1 MFPLSQTTC
10 QQQEHLSK
18 SRPRLILHLR
28 ARSFDRNNVLILE
41 SILYFC
47 KKAIAVNELTVSKV
61 EVADSRLTVSFDC
74 KGRIKK
80 FFYDNK
86 FIAEYD
92 TSVEEIPEATLVI
105 PFLATIA
112 PIAWVNQA
120 EVFVETVD
128 ETFLSSLDHIR
139 ETLQKFYPQLKFGG
153 KIQAEKIVSPHV
165 NTRTRRMALF
175 SGGVDSWAT
184 FIRHQDE
191 NPILVSVQDVRFTAP
206 NRPSRYHDLM
216 NVSSDYLKRAFGS
229 VKPENRIIRSNLE
242 YVPRLFMLD
251 MLLISAKEISGNWY
265 QGVMHGLAL
274 TGLCAPLTY
283 LEKVDKLYIASS
295 FTADA
300 QLPWGSHPEIDNKI
314 EWTGTRVEHD
324 GYELSRQDKLFLIAD
339 YIMRKDSKLQICTCI
354 DNLAR
359 KRFNIGV
366 GKNCNQCEKC
376 SRTILGLEIAGIDP
390 NEHGFSTDAQTFSR
404 MRKNIEDGTWRF
416 GDDER
421 YMWIDL
427 QKHASNAR
435 EIPHYEARILIEWLR
450 KIDVK
455 SLKSSAYRNK
465 SLRYRFIRKTR
476 LFPLLMALP
485 YPILQLMRKFFGAV
499 FG

>member
-1 MFPLSQTTC
+1 MSD
-10 QQQEHLSK
+10 
-18 SRPRLILHLR
+18 I
-28 ARSFDRNNVLILE
+28 
-41 SILYFC
+41 
-47 KKAIAVNELTVSKV
+47 
-61 EVADSRLTVSFDC
+61 EVADKRLTVGFDC
-74 KGRIKK
+74 KGRIRK
-80 FFYDNK
+80 FFDDNE

-92 TSVEEIPEATLVI
+92 TPVEEIPEAILVI

-120 EVFVETVD
+120 EVFVETAD
-128 ETFLSSLDHIR
+128 QTFLCSLDRVR
-139 ETLQKFYPQLKFGG
+139 ETLQKFYPRLGFGG
-153 KIQAEKIVSPHV
+153 KIQAERSVSPQV

-175 SGGVDSWAT
+175 TGGVDSWAT

-191 NPILVSVQDVRFTAP
+191 NPILVSVQDVHFTAS

-216 NVSSDYLKRAFGS
+216 NVSPDYLKKAFGS
-229 VKPENRIIRSNLE
+229 VKPENRIIRSNFE
-242 YVPRLFMLD
+242 YAPRLFMLD
-251 MLLISAKEISGNWY
+251 MLLTSAKEISGNWY
-265 QGVMHGLAL
+265 QAVMHGLAL

-283 LEKVDKLYIASS
+283 VEKVDKLYIASS

-300 QLPWGSHPEIDNKI
+300 PARVRVWGSHPDIDNKI

-324 GYELSRQDKLFLIAD
+324 GYELSRQDKLLLIAD
-339 YIMRKDSKLQICTCI
+339 YIMRKDSKLQICSCI

-359 KRFNIGV
+359 ERFNVGV

-376 SRTILGLEIAGIDP
+376 SRTILGLEIAGVDP

-404 MRKNIEDGTWRF
+404 MRQNIEDGTWRF
-416 GDDER
+416 DDDER

-427 QKHASNAR
+427 QEHAINAR
-435 EIPHYEARILIEWLR
+435 ETPHHEAKILIEWLR

-455 SLKSSAYRNK
+455 SLRSSGIGNK
-465 SLRYRFIRKTR
+465 SLRYRFARKTR
-476 LFPLLMALP
+476 LFPLLMVLP

>member
-1 MFPLSQTTC
+1 MN
-10 QQQEHLSK
+10 K
-18 SRPRLILHLR
+18 
-28 ARSFDRNNVLILE
+28 
-41 SILYFC
+41 
-47 KKAIAVNELTVSKV
+47 LTASKV

-74 KGRIKK
+74 KGRLRK
-80 FFYDNK
+80 FFNDNK

-112 PIAWVNQA
+112 PIAWANQA

-128 ETFLSSLDHIR
+128 ETFLCSLDHIR
-139 ETLQKFYPQLKFGG
+139 ETLQKFYPQVKFGG
-153 KIQAEKIVSPHV
+153 KIQAEKVVSPHV

-191 NPILVSVQDVRFTAP
+191 NPILVSVKDVDFTAR
-206 NRPSRYHDLM
+206 NRPSRYHDIM
-216 NVSSDYLKRAFGS
+216 NFSSDYLKKSFCS
-229 VKPENRIIRSNLE
+229 VKPENRIIRSNFL

-251 MLLISAKEISGNWY
+251 MLDIFAKISGNWY
-265 QGVMHGLAL
+265 QRVMHGLAL
-274 TGLCAPLTY
+274 TSLCAPLTY
-283 LEKVDKLYIASS
+283 VKKVDKLYIASS

-300 QLPWGSHPEIDNKI
+300 QLPWGSHLDIDSKV

-339 YIMRKDSKLQICTCI
+339 YIMRKDSNLQICSCNDT
-354 DNLAR
+354 LAR
-359 KRFNIGV
+359 KRFSIGL

-376 SRTILGLEIAGIDP
+376 SRTILGFEIAGVDP

-404 MRKNIEDGTWRF
+404 MRQNIEDGTWRF
-416 GDDER
+416 GDDEI

-435 EIPHYEARILIEWLR
+435 EIPHHEARILIEWLR

-455 SLKSSAYRNK
+455 SLRSSVTKNR

-485 YPILQLMRKFFGAV
+485 YPILQLMIKFFRTV

>member
-1 MFPLSQTTC
+1 MC
-10 QQQEHLSK
+10 
-18 SRPRLILHLR
+18 
-28 ARSFDRNNVLILE
+28 FDRNNVLILE
-41 SILYFC
+41 SRNIFC
-47 KKAIAVNELTVSKV
+47 KKAIAVNELTVSTV
-61 EVADSRLTVSFDC
+61 EVADRRVTVSFDC
-74 KGRIKK
+74 KGSIKK
-80 FFYDNK
+80 FFDYNK

-92 TSVEEIPEATLVI
+92 TSIEEIPEAILLI

-128 ETFLSSLDHIR
+128 KTFLFSLDHIR
-139 ETLQKFYPQLKFGG
+139 ETLQKFYPHLKFAG
-153 KIQAEKIVSPHV
+153 KIQAEKIVSPHI
-165 NTRTRRMALF
+165 NTQTRRMALF

-184 FIRHQDE
+184 YIRHQDE
-191 NPILVSVQDVRFTAP
+191 NPILVSVQDVRFAAP
-206 NRPSRYHDLM
+206 NSARASQYHDLM
-216 NVSSDYLKRAFGS
+216 NVSSDYLKKAFGS

-242 YVPRLFMLD
+242 YAPRLFMLD
-251 MLLISAKEISGNWY
+251 MLLTSAKVISGNWY

-274 TGLCAPLTY
+274 AGLCAPLTY
-283 LEKVDKLYIASS
+283 LEKVDKLYIASTH
-295 FTADA
+295 TADA
-300 QLPWGSHPEIDNKI
+300 LIPWGSHPEIDNKI

-339 YIMRKDSKLQICTCI
+339 YIMKKDSRLQICTCI
-354 DNLAR
+354 DNLTR
-359 KRFNIGV
+359 KRLNIGV

-390 NEHGFSTDAQTFSR
+390 NEHGFSTDAQTFMR
-404 MRKNIEDGTWRF
+404 MRENIEDGTWRF

-435 EIPHYEARILIEWLR
+435 EIPHPEARILIEWLR

-455 SLKSSAYRNK
+455 SLKSSTYRNK
-465 SLRYRFIRKTR
+465 SLRHRFIRKTR
-476 LFPLLMALP
+476 LFPLLMVLP
-485 YPILQLMRKFFGAV
+485 YPILQLMRKFFGVV